1 MLKILY
7 SKKYVCVM
15 LQSSYDH
22 YSHNGF
28 KIHYFF
34 QRVTQFLQIRD
45 CSIRI
50 AQVNLTALIE
60 RLIAL
65 LEYIYLV

>member
-1 MLKILY
+1 MYIILTI
-7 SKKYVCVM
+7 V
-15 LQSSYDH
+15 
-22 YSHNGF
+22 
-28 KIHYFF
+28 FF
-34 QRVTQFLQIRD
+34 QRVTWFLQIRD

-65 LEYIYLV
+65 LEYIDLYYLLASIAIIIIVI